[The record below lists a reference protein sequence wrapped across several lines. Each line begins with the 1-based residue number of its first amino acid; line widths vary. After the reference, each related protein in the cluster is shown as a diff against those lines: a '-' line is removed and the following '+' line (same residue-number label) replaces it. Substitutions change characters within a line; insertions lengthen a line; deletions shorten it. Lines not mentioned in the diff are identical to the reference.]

1 MSTIELTTQLDA
13 HHELRCTKAL
23 NPKMPSILKNIVE
36 NTLQA
41 GQILKVSVRYPH
53 CGEFVRA
60 WMEEHGHEL
69 IGKFSE
75 YEHFELYFEIK

>member
-1 MSTIELTTQLDA
+1 MRELTAPLDA

-23 NPKMPSILKNIVE
+23 NPQLPGILKKAVE

-41 GQILKVSVRYPH
+41 GQILKVIVRYPH
-53 CGEFVRA
+53 CGEFVNA
-60 WMEEHGHEL
+60 WMQEHGHKFL
-69 IGKFSE
+69 GKFSE